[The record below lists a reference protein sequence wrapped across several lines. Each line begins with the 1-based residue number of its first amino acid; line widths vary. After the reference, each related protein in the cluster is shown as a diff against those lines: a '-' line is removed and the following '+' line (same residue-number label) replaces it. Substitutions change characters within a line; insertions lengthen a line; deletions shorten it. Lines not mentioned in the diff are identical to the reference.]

1 MPVTW
6 WTLSLPRPGPR
17 LWKLV
22 VLQVWV
28 PGRSARRLRAATV
41 LWVAALKV
49 ALRERT
55 GCAQGL
61 VMTVRVAMVVA
72 LGTMAMATL
81 ALEPAAMLLQLA
93 VATLAQWLP
102 LVSAVLPVQPWPPG
116 ELVSSRLLLRC
127 AGQPRLSWCSTAT
140 GAHRR
145 TASATLWWGRPRS
158 TFRTLGRP
166 CTWRMW
172 LIGACLSSW

>member
-1 MPVTW
+1 M
-6 WTLSLPRPGPR
+6 PRPGPR

-28 PGRSARRLRAATV
+28 LGPSARRLRAATV

-55 GCAQGL
+55 GL

-93 VATLAQWLP
+93 VATLAQWLLP
-102 LVSAVLPVQPWPPG
+102 VSAVLPVPPWPPG
-116 ELVSSRLLLRC
+116 ELASSRLLLRY

-145 TASATLWWGRPRS
+145 TASATLWWGRLRS
-158 TFRTLGRP
+158 TFRTLGLP